1 MKNCINKNTT
11 DFLNNFY
18 VSIYISNNV
27 YSCIDINNVLIY
39 ELTVKTYGESRIYF
53 YAKAFYTVV
62 FCSIQRDLKYRS
74 LQF

>member
-1 MKNCINKNTT
+1 MKNCINENTT

-18 VSIYISNNV
+18 VSIYIANNV

-39 ELTVKTYGESRIYF
+39 ELTIKTYGESRRYF

-62 FCSIQRDLKYRS
+62 LYSIRRDLKYRS